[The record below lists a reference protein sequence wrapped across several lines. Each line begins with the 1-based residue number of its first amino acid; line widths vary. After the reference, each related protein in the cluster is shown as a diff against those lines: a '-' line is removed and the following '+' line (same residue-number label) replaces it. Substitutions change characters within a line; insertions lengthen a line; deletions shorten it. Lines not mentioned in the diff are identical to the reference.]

1 MKLRDITVAL
11 AVAMGIGGSS
21 AFGLTQTLSFD
32 TLADGVTSTTHG
44 LVVGNQWSAA
54 PFNLSITADNFNRS
68 ADTAALFDANFAGST
83 TDGDLTGPPWTG
95 GGNLAP
101 SADLKR
107 MLYIHESNTQY
118 NEGDIIADPDD
129 EGARPAGKLIFD
141 FSSPITSF
149 GFDLVDV
156 EGVTEI
162 YGPSELDSNGDPLP
176 GATPTGFFASFFA
189 SGDAVPLA
197 TVGFNELIDSLSPF
211 YDPTISFGDNSA
223 NRIQP
228 FTLQSLGLNNVAG
241 FSRVEIGLGGSAA
254 VDNLV
259 FDNLRPPPPQV
270 PLPTSAWMGLVLMG
284 LLAVRELRRRRP
296 ALATA

>member
-1 MKLRDITVAL
+1 MQLREMTFAFAM
-11 AVAMGIGGSS
+11 AVGIAGSS
-21 AFGLTQTLSFD
+21 AMAVTHTLSFD

-54 PFNLSITADNFNRS
+54 PFNLSITAVNFNRS

-101 SADLKR
+101 SADLQR
-107 MLYIHESNTQY
+107 MLYIHESNTPY

-129 EGARPAGKLIFD
+129 EGRRPAGKLIFN
-141 FSSPITSF
+141 FSEPITSF

-156 EGVTEI
+156 EGPVEI
-162 YGPSELDSNGDPLP
+162 YEPNELDSNGDPLP

-189 SGDAVPLA
+189 NGDAVPVA
-197 TVGFNELIDSLSPF
+197 TVGFNELIDPLSPF

-223 NRIQP
+223 NRVQP
-228 FTLQSLGLNNVAG
+228 FTLASLGLNING
-241 FSRVEIGLGGSAA
+241 FSKVEIGLGGSAA

-259 FDNLRPPPPQV
+259 FDRPPPPPPGV
-270 PLPTSAWMGLVLMG
+270 PLPKSAWVGLVMLG
-284 LLAVRELRRRRP
+284 ALAVRELRRRRLVP
-296 ALATA
+296 AVA